1 MNQYIC
7 VFNHTSTF
15 TVIATVIINHNSPNS
30 GYSDPKMGNI
40 YEKYDFIKYS

>member
-7 VFNHTSTF
+7 VFNHMSTF
-15 TVIATVIINHNSPNS
+15 TVIAIIIINHNNTNS

-40 YEKYDFIKYS
+40 YKK